1 MECKFVLGKTWE
13 NFEDEVDANKRAA
26 KERKRQRMDF
36 DLMYFF
42 DVFLPVIIASLVIGG
57 LITWVIFKLFS

>member
-57 LITWVIFKLFS
+57 LITWVVFKLFS